1 MVTVANLVETAID
14 SLRDIVSGKPS
25 TDQSSPHL
33 EATMLT
39 QAIKAIERDEGFSDN
54 ELMDAVLAIENNLKR
69 VETYLSLGS
78 KGTRTLYLRHHMGE
92 LKKYD

>member
-25 TDQSSPHL
+25 TNQSSPHL
-33 EATMLT
+33 EAMMLT

-54 ELMDAVLAIENNLKR
+54 ELMDTVLAIENQNTWRHISALK
-69 VETYLSLGS
+69 V
-78 KGTRTLYLRHHMGE
+78 KAHILYIVPSPSHG
-92 LKKYD
+92 